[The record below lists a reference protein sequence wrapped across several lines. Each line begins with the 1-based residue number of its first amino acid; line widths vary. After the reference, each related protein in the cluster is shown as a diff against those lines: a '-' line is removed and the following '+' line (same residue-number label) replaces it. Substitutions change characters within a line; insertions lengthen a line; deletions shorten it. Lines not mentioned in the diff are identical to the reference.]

1 MRRMLRG
8 STIKRCVTQG
18 VPMPLKITVVKR
30 EYGVSIVSPSG
41 SIDTN
46 TYLALE
52 KEAEAVIAE
61 SPKIVIFNMEEV
73 DYISSAG
80 ISVLIK
86 TKKVLKEK
94 KASLVIVN
102 LQPRV
107 RRVFEII
114 NALPPEQIFE
124 SMEEMDRYLAGI
136 QQKR

>member
-1 MRRMLRG
+1 
-8 STIKRCVTQG
+8 
-18 VPMPLKITVVKR
+18 MPLKVTVVKR

-41 SIDTN
+41 SIDAN
-46 TYLALE
+46 TCLALE
-52 KEAEAVIAE
+52 KEVEAVIAE
-61 SPKIVIFNMEEV
+61 APKIVIFNMGGV

-80 ISVLIK
+80 VSVLIK
-86 TKKVLKEK
+86 TKRALKER
-94 KASLVIVN
+94 KATLVILN